1 MQLVSRLQFVI
12 VCCSWCNVVALMGAF
27 GYLVADGEL
36 VAVKVGAVT
45 LLLVVAVMCGWL
57 Q

>member
-1 MQLVSRLQFVI
+1 
-12 VCCSWCNVVALMGAF
+12 MGAF

-36 VAVKVGAVT
+36 VAVKVGGVA